1 MSDTSLADLERIYD
15 ALAQAIDR
23 AGPAKSE
30 LLLVKVALL
39 LGQDMNDRARF
50 EHLLESAL
58 QDL

>member
-1 MSDTSLADLERIYD
+1 MSETSLADLEQIYD

-30 LLLVKVALL
+30 LLLVKFALL
-39 LGQDMNDRARF
+39 LGQAMNDRAGF
-50 EHLLESAL
+50 ERLLESAL